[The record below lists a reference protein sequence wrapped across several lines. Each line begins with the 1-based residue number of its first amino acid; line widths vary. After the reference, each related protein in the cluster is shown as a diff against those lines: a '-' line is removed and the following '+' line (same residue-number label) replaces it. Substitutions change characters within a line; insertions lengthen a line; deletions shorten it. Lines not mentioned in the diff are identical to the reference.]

1 MTHSKNKGKRGEL
14 EWAQQLREMGF
25 KDARRGQQF
34 KGTPD
39 SPDVVG
45 GIPFT
50 HAEVKRVER
59 LDLYTAIRK
68 AIDDAGNDAIPYV
81 AHRRNRSE
89 WLVTLR
95 SQDLIPMANAIIEA
109 LGLEVTP

>member
-1 MTHSKNKGKRGEL
+1 LNGHNNSEKWDLKM
-14 EWAQQLREMGF
+14 REEGSSS
-25 KDARRGQQF
+25 RV
-34 KGTPD
+34 
-39 SPDVVG
+39 VVG

-89 WLVTLR
+89 WLVTVR

-109 LGLEVTP
+109 LGLEIAP